1 MIMEFHH
8 IPVLLR
14 DSIEALAVKPDG
26 IYVDCTAGGGGH
38 SELILKKLDK
48 GKLVLIDR
56 DPDAVKALSEKFG
69 EDGRVSIFNDNFSN
83 IDAILHSLRIEKA
96 DGILADL
103 GVSSF
108 QLDNP
113 KRGFSFHTDAPL
125 DMRMSKT
132 GISAYDVVNTYTQD
146 RLSRII
152 FSFGEE
158 KYAGS
163 IARNI
168 VRQRAIKPIETTLRL
183 VEIIRNAMPKSAL
196 RGSHPAR
203 RTFQAIRIE
212 VNGELETLKNTLPLM
227 FGQLCVGGVLAIITF
242 HSLEDR
248 IVKDYFQ
255 TLSKGCTCPR
265 DFPVCV
271 CGGKPKARVK
281 SRGVTSKEEEISKN
295 PRSRSAK
302 LRTAVK
308 L

>member
-1 MIMEFHH
+1 MEYYHN
-8 IPVLLR
+8 PVLLKE
-14 DSIEALAVKPDG
+14 SIEALDIKPGG
-26 IYVDCTAGGGGH
+26 IYIDCTAGGGGH
-38 SELILKKLDK
+38 SELILKKLDN
-48 GKLVLIDR
+48 GRLVLIDR
-56 DPDAVKALSEKFG
+56 DPDAVRALTEKFG
-69 EDGRVSIFNDNFSN
+69 DDFRVSIVNDNFEN
-83 IDAILHSLRIEKA
+83 IASIIHALKIEKA

-113 KRGFSFHTDAPL
+113 ERGFSFHKDAPL

-132 GISAYDVVNTYTQD
+132 GISAYDVVNSYKQD
-146 RLSRII
+146 RLSKII

-158 KYAGS
+158 KYANS

-168 VRQRAIKPIETTLRL
+168 VRQRDIKPIDTTLRL
-183 VEIIRNAMPKSAL
+183 VEIIRDSMPKSAL
-196 RGSHPAR
+196 RDSHPAR

-212 VNGELETLKNTLPLM
+212 VNGELEILKNALPTM
-227 FGQLCVGGVLAIITF
+227 FGQLRVGGVLAIITF

-248 IVKDYFQ
+248 IVKNYFK

-281 SRGVTSKEEEISKN
+281 SRGITSKEEEISEN